1 MPVPGPSKTYSF
13 PTPLSAPPSPTSVS
27 SRQSSISG
35 ARSRRP
41 SPLLHEI
48 EPPSRRLSAHQ
59 VLLLTPFGE
68 AVPQAALALSS
79 NSDQSSEGQSS
90 HAPSR
95 EPSNHDA
102 RPDLDESLSTVPMTR
117 SNSLP
122 VLTLRELQ
130 ALKQKDGELG
140 IYRGG
145 DWAWVSRERDE
156 SEDELSVPAMTSTNT
171 TSTSLSLTPPAPLTF
186 YDPFAPHNPA
196 LAPAILAQAFQP
208 MATSEGY
215 HYSHNYSERRASE
228 TPTAAAFSTHPSPR
242 ALAGPVALEFRSH
255 ASQAPGPSGPGY
267 SSRQSSLTQQSP
279 RGFSTPTE
287 SPRTTVPSPSSAKML
302 RYKTSPAR
310 YTGLGLEIVVRPTVT
325 VTTGRGASG
334 TPSAGPSDRRASGQ
348 SDGGLGISPRRR
360 RVAGR
365 NGSWAR
371 VGVLDPLEASAA
383 SGITPSGS
391 VGSLPSSRGSASAAV
406 RQPRGGSGGPGSVGS
421 VGSGGSVGN
430 LSARSSTSVTA
441 NVVILNQ
448 SPATGYSE
456 SGHLSNLANVG
467 SVGIRNRFDSVDSAF
482 SATANMGVARFT
494 SGEGSGGFETFPR
507 RGSLAQAVG
516 AWVRGGQARG

>member
-1 MPVPGPSKTYSF
+1 
-13 PTPLSAPPSPTSVS
+13 
-27 SRQSSISG
+27 
-35 ARSRRP
+35 
-41 SPLLHEI
+41 
-48 EPPSRRLSAHQ
+48 
-59 VLLLTPFGE
+59 
-68 AVPQAALALSS
+68 
-79 NSDQSSEGQSS
+79 
-90 HAPSR
+90 
-95 EPSNHDA
+95 
-102 RPDLDESLSTVPMTR
+102 
-117 SNSLP
+117 
-122 VLTLRELQ
+122 
-130 ALKQKDGELG
+130 
-140 IYRGG
+140 
-145 DWAWVSRERDE
+145 
-156 SEDELSVPAMTSTNT
+156 MTSTNT

-196 LAPAILAQAFQP
+196 LAPAFLAQAFQP

-228 TPTAAAFSTHPSPR
+228 TPTAAAAFSTHPSPR
-242 ALAGPVALEFRSH
+242 ALAGPMALDYRPYGSH
-255 ASQAPGPSGPGY
+255 APGPTGPGP
-267 SSRQSSLTQQSP
+267 SSRQSSLIQQSP

-287 SPRTTVPSPSSAKML
+287 SPRDTVPSPSSAKML

-334 TPSAGPSDRRASGQ
+334 TPSAGPSDRRASGE

-391 VGSLPSSRGSASAAV
+391 VGSLPSSRGSASASV
-406 RQPRGGSGGPGSVGS
+406 RQPRGGSGGAGSVAS
-421 VGSGGSVGN
+421 VGSGGSAGN
-430 LSARSSTSVTA
+430 FSARSSTSVTA
-441 NVVILNQ
+441 NHVVILNQ

-456 SGHLSNLANVG
+456 SGTLSNLSNVG

-516 AWVRGGQARG
+516 AWVRGGAGAGMGSGPWDDAELPPGSWQERRGSWAEGWGKK